1 MGGGRPATRAW
12 VQVDIVIVSCSCFA
26 PTPSLAAMLV
36 NRFKFRHDVLTYNL
50 SGMGCS
56 TSVVAV
62 DLAKHLL
69 SVSPESGG
77 SSCLGTL
84 RFPARS
90 NSAAVAAGDA
100 DVFAAHPRADTT
112 YTVLRPPRVRSR
124 SCRARACCDLLAGVR
139 RSCRAGGCS

>member
-1 MGGGRPATRAW
+1 M
-12 VQVDIVIVSCSCFA
+12 SCSCFA

-69 SVSPESGG
+69 SVSPLCEG
-77 SSCLGTL
+77 S
-84 RFPARS
+84 F
-90 NSAAVAAGDA
+90 
-100 DVFAAHPRADTT
+100 
-112 YTVLRPPRVRSR
+112 
-124 SCRARACCDLLAGVR
+124 
-139 RSCRAGGCS
+139 